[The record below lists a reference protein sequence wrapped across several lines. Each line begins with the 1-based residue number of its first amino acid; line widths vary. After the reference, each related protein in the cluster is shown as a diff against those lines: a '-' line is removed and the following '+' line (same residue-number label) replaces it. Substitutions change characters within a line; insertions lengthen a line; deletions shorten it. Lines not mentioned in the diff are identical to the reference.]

1 MNNREFKN
9 LINLDKNNR
18 ENLAKKKR
26 IKRKRRTTKH
36 SSHRVYGPKW
46 ASTAWWIVED
56 SPVTKCW
63 KFSMKEYSIWLN
75 PLLLKSPIPI
85 WMLLIHL
92 MELIYDIA
100 FT

>member
-36 SSHRVYGPKW
+36 SSHRVYGPK
-46 ASTAWWIVED
+46 
-56 SPVTKCW
+56 
-63 KFSMKEYSIWLN
+63 
-75 PLLLKSPIPI
+75 
-85 WMLLIHL
+85 
-92 MELIYDIA
+92 
-100 FT
+100 